1 MQDLQTWTKTTPIL
15 ALVGVLVLQLSQG
28 QFFFFPYKASEE
40 RTACEKCYFA
50 FVSNFHH
57 FNYGL

>member
-28 QFFFFPYKASEE
+28 QFFVLIKHPKKELPVKNVILLLSP
-40 RTACEKCYFA
+40 T
-50 FVSNFHH
+50 FVILSMV
-57 FNYGL
+57 

>member
-1 MQDLQTWTKTTPIL
+1 MQDLQTTPIL
-15 ALVGVLVLQLSQG
+15 TLVGVLVLQLSQG
-28 QFFFFPYKASEE
+28 QFFFSYKTSKE
-40 RTACEKCYFA
+40 RTTWEKCYFA